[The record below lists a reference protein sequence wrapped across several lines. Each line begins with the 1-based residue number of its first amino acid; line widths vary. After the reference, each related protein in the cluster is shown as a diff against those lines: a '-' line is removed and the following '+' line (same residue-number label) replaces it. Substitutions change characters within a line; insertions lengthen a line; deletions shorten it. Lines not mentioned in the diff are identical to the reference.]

1 MEHVA
6 RITDLLGGAK
16 ALGTRPAS
24 EQDFV
29 ALLRRGLPVRSL
41 QAVLRWLGLTD
52 EEASASLGVPK
63 RTLARRKAEGARLK
77 AAESERVLRLAR
89 VATLA
94 EQALGS
100 LENAQKWLRSPNTA
114 LAGEAPL
121 SLLDT
126 DLGTESVLDELR
138 RFEYGVFS

>member
-16 ALGTRPAS
+16 ALGGRPAS
-24 EQDFV
+24 DQDFV

-41 QAVLRWLGLTD
+41 QAVLRWLGLSD

-77 AAESERVLRLAR
+77 SAESERVLRLAR
-89 VATLA
+89 VATAA
-94 EQALGS
+94 EEALGS
-100 LENAQKWLRSPNTA
+100 LANAQKWLRTPNTG
-114 LAGEAPL
+114 LGGEVPL

-126 DLGTESVLDELR
+126 DLGTETVLDELR
-138 RFEYGVFS
+138 RFEAGVFS

>member
-6 RITDLLGGAK
+6 RITDLLGGPK
-16 ALGTRPAS
+16 ALGARPAS

-77 AAESERVLRLAR
+77 SAESERVLRLAR

-94 EQALGS
+94 EEALGS
-100 LENAQKWLRSPNTA
+100 LESAQKWLRTANTG
-114 LAGEAPL
+114 LGGQVPL

-126 DLGTESVLDELR
+126 DLGTETVVDELR